1 MSQYGL
7 LMPKAK
13 AAPPKRKP
21 AKSTGAA
28 AAFGGDSDSD
38 SDDGAGA
45 AAAAKGG
52 RAGVNYMMMKEAEKN
67 KKAKKTKAAWQK
79 TLEDDATAFQ
89 YDEIYDKMEEK
100 KAATEAKAEEAKKDR
115 AKKPKYINALLET
128 AKKKKLHDELRE
140 ERQAQKEREEE
151 GEEYSDKDKF
161 VTGLKKLAEEDKR
174 QEAADAA
181 NDVTKRKDMSD
192 FYRNQFRVDGKGA
205 AAVAADG
212 DGGAGA
218 ADNSGGSA
226 AGDSKAEGGADAI
239 DGTEPGGVAGAGSD
253 GAGGP
258 SEFKR
263 PMKRPNRGSRPGGG
277 KGAPP
282 GKIQRTEK
290 QEDPEKYA
298 RKTSESAVLD
308 AKARYLARK
317 SARNGSRAL
326 PTMDD

>member
-1 MSQYGL
+1 
-7 LMPKAK
+7 
-13 AAPPKRKP
+13 
-21 AKSTGAA
+21 
-28 AAFGGDSDSD
+28 
-38 SDDGAGA
+38 
-45 AAAAKGG
+45 
-52 RAGVNYMMMKEAEKN
+52 
-67 KKAKKTKAAWQK
+67 
-79 TLEDDATAFQ
+79 
-89 YDEIYDKMEEK
+89 
-100 KAATEAKAEEAKKDR
+100 
-115 AKKPKYINALLET
+115 
-128 AKKKKLHDELRE
+128 
-140 ERQAQKEREEE
+140 
-151 GEEYSDKDKF
+151 
-161 VTGLKKLAEEDKR
+161 
-174 QEAADAA
+174 
-181 NDVTKRKDMSD
+181 MSD

-239 DGTEPGGVAGAGSD
+239 DGTEPGGGAGAGSD

-263 PMKRPNRGSRPGGG
+263 PMKRPNRGSRPGGSDNIAPTPPPFYFLSTREGLIISPYTGGTTYPAVSSLEAFQQCPLEFVCNLTFMLTIIFMVPAHTLGG